1 MATREYPDGL
11 DCLWLAADRNGH
23 LGAFVTGGAG
33 PIPTSALSDSSF
45 PIEDVEAAVCELPK
59 ISEAR
64 LLVPMKR
71 PDDFIE
77 MARRGFFVYDW
88 RDVHR
93 TLRESKHTYEPIAV
107 PLTPLKMNELPEH
120 IRKLATVSTLPD
132 TAFVDELA
140 LDVTAVLQCRRA
152 C

>member
-11 DCLWLAADRNGH
+11 DCIWLAVDGNGH

-33 PIPTSALSDSSF
+33 PIPTSALSESSF
-45 PIEDVEAAVCELPK
+45 PIEDVEAEVCGLPN

-77 MARRGFFVYDW
+77 MAQRGFFVYDW

-93 TLRESKHTYEPIAV
+93 TLHESKHAYELIAV
-107 PLTPLKMNELPEH
+107 PLTPLRVNELPDH
-120 IRKLATVSTLPD
+120 IWKLATTATLPGL
-132 TAFVDELA
+132 AFVEELA
-140 LDVTAVLQCRRA
+140 LDVEAVLQCRRA
-152 C
+152 S